1 MASTYTPEE
10 LANSGTT
17 LKENFTAGNTYT
29 LTVTDKSITGTSYLF
44 LETQLHDSS
53 LPYYLSG
60 STFNLTNA
68 IGDIIEF
75 YKAGIV
81 INKDSITTIDW
92 TPSIGVTGSDVYIKA
107 TGNIGIEIA

>member
-10 LANSGTT
+10 LARSGTA

-44 LETQLHDSS
+44 LETQPHQSY
-53 LPYYLSG
+53 PYYLSG
-60 STFNLTNA
+60 SVFDLTNA
-68 IGDIIEF
+68 VGDIVEF

-81 INKDSITTIDW
+81 IDKEGTTTIDW
-92 TPSIGVTGSDVYIKA
+92 TPAVDVTGSDVYIKA
-107 TGNIGIEIA
+107 TGNIGVDIA

>member
-10 LANSGTT
+10 LAQSGIA

-29 LTVTDKSITGTSYLF
+29 MTVTDKSITGASYLF
-44 LETQLHDSS
+44 LETRLHDSS

-60 STFNLTNA
+60 STFDLTNA
-68 IGDIIEF
+68 IGDVIEF

-81 INKDSITTIDW
+81 IDKNSTTTIDW
-92 TPSIGVTGSDVYIKA
+92 TPSIDVTGSDVYVKA
-107 TGNIGIEIA
+107 TGNIGLSIS

>member
-10 LANSGTT
+10 LANSGIT

-29 LTVTDKSITGTSYLF
+29 MTITDKSITGTSYLF
-44 LETQLHDSS
+44 LETQPHDSS

-60 STFNLTNA
+60 SSFSLTNA
-68 IGDIIEF
+68 VGDIIEF

-81 INKDSITTIDW
+81 IDKDGTTTIDW
-92 TPSIGVTGSDVYIKA
+92 TPAVDVTGSDVYIKA
-107 TGNIGIEIA
+107 TGNIGVEIA